1 VANDPVKFNSMSY
14 IQFMFES
21 TKQNFRED
29 KLFEDNE
36 RIKIKDSTF
45 KDIVSKLEKYNLSK
59 T

>member
-1 VANDPVKFNSMSY
+1 
-14 IQFMFES
+14 MFES
-21 TKQNFRED
+21 TKNNFRED

>member
-1 VANDPVKFNSMSY
+1 
-14 IQFMFES
+14 MFEN
-21 TKQNFRED
+21 TKQNFRDD

-36 RIKIKDSTF
+36 RIRVKDSTF